1 MATYPASLPHL
12 FRVSHQEEELGMN
25 VLRTSMDIGP
35 DKTRRRTSNTP
46 DSLSLGHNSFTEAHK
61 ATMTEF
67 FKDTLFGGT
76 LSFSMTPPGG
86 SAETFRFTAAPKF
99 KPMGG
104 GKYSVSVQLERLS

>member
-1 MATYPASLPHL
+1 MD
-12 FRVSHQEEELGMN
+12 
-25 VLRTSMDIGP
+25 VLRTSMSTGP
-35 DKTRRRTSNTP
+35 QKVRRRSSAAP

-61 ATMTEF
+61 ATLTEF
-67 FKDTLFGGT
+67 FKDTLFAGS